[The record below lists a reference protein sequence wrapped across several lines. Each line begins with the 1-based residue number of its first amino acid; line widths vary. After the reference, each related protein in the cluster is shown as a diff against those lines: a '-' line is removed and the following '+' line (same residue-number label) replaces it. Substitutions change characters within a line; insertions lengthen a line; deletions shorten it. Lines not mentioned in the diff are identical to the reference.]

1 MHLNIAH
8 KIFGVAVAVLV
19 FMAAVAGLSVWL
31 TKQISDELDLVANKQ
46 LPLSDTIGQINTR
59 ILEQGILLQRLFGMT
74 HEKPAALKRI
84 DQLGDELN
92 ADFKRAFELF
102 KLEEGDDEVPPT
114 VFQLH
119 KALHAVEMEYR
130 GYEQR
135 AVHLLKLHAADD
147 QTSFEAKLPDFNR
160 LQNAVDK
167 EVSSLR
173 QHVERVSDDAVKRA
187 DVAEKFLLVIN
198 ASLTVV
204 AAILGLGLAAI
215 ITFVLVRNIRNLVKA
230 SEEVE
235 NGRLDVEVPV
245 ITRDEVG
252 RLAASFNG
260 MVDGLRMKERIKDTF
275 GKYMDPRIVA
285 RRVENPEFTKLGGER
300 REMTVMFIDL
310 QGYTSISE
318 RLSADDLVRMLNMFL
333 GQMTD
338 AIAANKGVINDFL
351 GDAVMAYWGPPFTE
365 PDEHAALACKTAQ
378 DAFRNFEKFRAQV
391 ATELGAVAAGLDL
404 GMRIGIS
411 SGEMVSGNIGSAVSR
426 KFSVIGDPV
435 NLGSRLEGANKNY
448 GTGIILSERTFEL
461 VAGSEVQARE
471 IDRIRVKGK
480 SEPIRIFE
488 LLDSAPLASPFADG
502 LASYRRQDWAD
513 AETAFRRCRD
523 AAPNDPVPGVFL
535 QRIGYLK
542 QNPPGAD
549 WDGVWEFQ
557 TK

>member
-8 KIFGVAVAVLV
+8 KIFGVAVAVLI

-74 HEKPAALKRI
+74 HEKPAALKRV

-102 KLEEGDDEVPPT
+102 KLEEGDDEAPPT

-119 KALHAVEMEYR
+119 KALQAVEKEYR
-130 GYEQR
+130 GYERQ
-135 AVHLLKLHAADD
+135 ALHLLKLHATGD
-147 QTSFEAKLPDFNR
+147 QISFEAKLPDFNR

-173 QHVERVSDDAVKRA
+173 QHVERVSDEAVKRA
-187 DVAEKFLLVIN
+187 DVAEKFLLVMN

-235 NGRLDVEVPV
+235 SGRLDVEVPV
-245 ITRDEVG
+245 ITHDEVG

-285 RRVENPEFTKLGGER
+285 RLVENPEFTKLGGER

-318 RLSADDLVRMLNMFL
+318 RLSADDLVRMLNMFF

-338 AIAANKGVINDFL
+338 AIAANQGVVNDFPC
-351 GDAVMAYWGPPFTE
+351 DAVMAYWGPPFTG
-365 PDEHAALACKTAQ
+365 PDEHAALACGTAQ
-378 DAFRNFEKFRAQV
+378 DAFRNFEKFRTQV
-391 ATELGAVAAGLDL
+391 ATELGPVAAGLEL

-411 SGEMVSGNIGSAVSR
+411 SGEMVSGNIGSAESR

-435 NLGSRLEGANKNY
+435 NLGSRLESANKNY
-448 GTGIILSERTFEL
+448 GTGTIMSERTREL
-461 VAGSEVQARE
+461 AGSAVHARE

-480 SEPIRIFE
+480 SEPTRIFE
-488 LLDSAPLASPFADG
+488 LLDTAPSAGSFADG
-502 LASYRRQDWAD
+502 LAAYRRQDWAD
-513 AETAFRRCRD
+513 AEAAFRRCRD
-523 AAPNDPVPGVFL
+523 TAPKDPVPGVFL
-535 QRIGYLK
+535 QRIEFLK
-542 QNPPGAD
+542 QNPPGTA